1 MTSEARYDFDV
12 SLANA
17 SENDHSAFCSVS
29 PAVAQCTC
37 SIRNSIFLTS
47 LLVLLFGESEC
58 TKNNT
63 MAAALVIL
71 LRNVERPKAGLLASW
86 RTFLLCKHRL
96 ACQVSQTRHGKLG
109 PPAKSSGPFLGPK
122 NPVKKVP
129 PPQLRLLNCIAAQHR
144 YCRCLQI
151 LQQIKL
157 SCWLRKE
164 RNCERLWLSQQ
175 CLLACIFCQNA
186 FKKV

>member
-96 ACQVSQTRHGKLG
+96 ACQVSQTRHGKNYVHLQ
-109 PPAKSSGPFLGPK
+109 
-122 NPVKKVP
+122 N
-129 PPQLRLLNCIAAQHR
+129 LRSHFWYPRPGQKRWASPICR
-144 YCRCLQI
+144 Y
-151 LQQIKL
+151 
-157 SCWLRKE
+157 
-164 RNCERLWLSQQ
+164 
-175 CLLACIFCQNA
+175 
-186 FKKV
+186 VDM